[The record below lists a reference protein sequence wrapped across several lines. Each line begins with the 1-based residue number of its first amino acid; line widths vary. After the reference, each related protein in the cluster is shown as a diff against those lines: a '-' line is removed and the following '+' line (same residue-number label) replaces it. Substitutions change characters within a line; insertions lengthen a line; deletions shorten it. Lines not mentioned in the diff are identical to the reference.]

1 MNFIRTKQTIPE
13 VFSILGGLLGF
24 IIGLVDVLMGV
35 INKNLFEIELI
46 NKLFSEMIDD

>member
-1 MNFIRTKQTIPE
+1 MNFMRTKQTIPE

-24 IIGLVDVLMGV
+24 LLGLVDFVMGI

-46 NKLFSEMIDD
+46 N